1 MYAVQWIDN
10 KPVTL
15 LSTYCAVDPLCEL
28 ERFDKRNRSVVKV
41 PTPSI
46 VSTNN
51 KHMGYVDE
59 VISYLARYKLTCQS
73 RSRYYL
79 KIFHH
84 FINLMVTNA
93 WLKYSRNSEAC
104 KVPAKEILSLYD
116 FKARVG
122 QALLKVGTTS
132 GHVGIGDIDH
142 AYLVKRRCGGRKT
155 IIPPQEVRLDNIG
168 HWPIAAAK
176 GPRCKNPDYDAKPLT
191 M

>member
-1 MYAVQWIDN
+1 MDRQQACYPPQH
-10 KPVTL
+10 L
-15 LSTYCAVDPLCEL
+15 LCRRPLCEL

-41 PTPSI
+41 PTPST

-79 KIFHH
+79 KRFHH

-93 WLKYSRNSEAC
+93 WSKYSRNSEAC

-122 QALLKVGTTS
+122 PALLKVGTTS
-132 GHVGIGDIDH
+132 GHVGISDIDH
-142 AYLVKRRCGGRKT
+142 AYLVKHRCGGRKT

-168 HWPIAAAK
+168 H
-176 GPRCKNPDYDAKPLT
+176 
-191 M
+191 